1 MTLTGWAADYAAE
14 LVSPLGDRWAHTQGV
29 VRQAH
34 LVAVILPPEEREVEL
49 SSLCDPAVREF
60 LSARQIRL
68 VNFVEAMK
76 LLDGATL
83 EEGPT

>member
-1 MTLTGWAADYAAE
+1 M
-14 LVSPLGDRWAHTQGV
+14 
-29 VRQAH
+29 
-34 LVAVILPPEEREVEL
+34 EREVEL
-49 SSLCDPAVREF
+49 RTLCDPVVREF